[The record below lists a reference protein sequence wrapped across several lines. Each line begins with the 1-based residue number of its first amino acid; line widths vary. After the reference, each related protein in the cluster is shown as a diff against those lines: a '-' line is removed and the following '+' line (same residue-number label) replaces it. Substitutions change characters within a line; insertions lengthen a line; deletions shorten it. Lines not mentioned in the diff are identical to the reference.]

1 MLVYARNLYGFG
13 GRMEYET
20 KIKFGDIEVDDN
32 SVATFTKEAKNEEG
46 RPFLAPSGVST
57 VAAEAASKD
66 NQ

>member
-1 MLVYARNLYGFG
+1 
-13 GRMEYET
+13 MEYET

-46 RPFLAPSGVST
+46 RPFLAPPGVST